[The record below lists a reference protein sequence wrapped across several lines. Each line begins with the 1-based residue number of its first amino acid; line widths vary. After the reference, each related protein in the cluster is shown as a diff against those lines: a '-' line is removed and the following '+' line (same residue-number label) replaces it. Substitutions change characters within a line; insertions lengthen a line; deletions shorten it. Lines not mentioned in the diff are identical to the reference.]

1 MMDILSRV
9 WQNLVERTEGPMN
22 LRFFLQPAMAIF
34 LAIRAALRDV
44 KGNRVPYLWRWAT
57 SDGDRKTIA
66 REGWKDY
73 GKVFLIA
80 TVLDIVYQLVVIFM
94 LKTKSSFY
102 PLESIIVALL
112 LSFIPYVLVRG
123 PVNRLVRL
131 FTKNKSSEKAKKLQ
145 G

>member
-1 MMDILSRV
+1 
-9 WQNLVERTEGPMN
+9 
-22 LRFFLQPAMAIF
+22 
-34 LAIRAALRDV
+34 
-44 KGNRVPYLWRWAT
+44 
-57 SDGDRKTIA
+57 
-66 REGWKDY
+66 
-73 GKVFLIA
+73 VFLIA